1 MFEIKWLRKL
11 KKEPYSGFVKINDLS
26 KRDIEIMFNIYSS
39 YYLNTDYEIFEKD
52 LFQKSGVFIIR
63 EPKKDFIVGFST
75 IMERSFPVNGKTAH
89 AFFSG
94 DTIIEEAYWGSRA
107 LQRAMFRY
115 ILFFKL
121 KHTGSAIYWL
131 LISKGFKTYLLLA
144 NNFSNYYPNPDQK
157 NPELK
162 DYVEAYCDEFF
173 SEYYDNESK
182 LINFGENYQALKP
195 DVAPITDE
203 MRLKNHK
210 IAYFEKS
217 NPTWV
222 QGTELPCIGRLTW
235 SDIVFSFVK
244 FVTKIT
250 FKTKVNHSSKTHHEN
265 VIQNDDKNDE
275 SKVA

>member
-1 MFEIKWLRKL
+1 MFELKWLRKL
-11 KKEPYSGFVKINDLS
+11 KKEPYSEFVKVNDLS
-26 KRDIEIMFNIYSS
+26 KRDIEKMFNIYGN

-52 LFQKSGVFIIR
+52 LFEKSGVFIIR

-75 IMERSFPVNGKTAH
+75 IMERKFPVNGKTVN

-115 ILFFKL
+115 ILFFKF

-144 NNFSNYYPNPDQK
+144 NNFQHYYPNPDQK
-157 NPELK
+157 NLELK
-162 DYVEAYCDEFF
+162 DYVDAYCDEYF
-173 SEYYDNESK
+173 SEYYDQESK

-203 MRLKNHK
+203 MRSKNRK
-210 IAYFEKS
+210 IAYFEQS

-235 SDIVFSFVK
+235 VDILFTLIRFIG
-244 FVTKIT
+244 KIT
-250 FKTKVNHSSKTHHEN
+250 FKSKANHSASHRPVN
-265 VIQNDDKNDE
+265 VIQCDDKNDE